1 MGGGRL
7 LRAGG
12 GQPLVRHS
20 TLGNLMIFCFGLSH
34 ATAPVV
40 LRERVAV
47 AERDVPQSV
56 QQLTALEGV
65 REAVVLSTC
74 NRMEIYAAADSP
86 AALTKVDA
94 WLRERFGL

>member
-1 MGGGRL
+1 MARHVVAPRGMGGRRL

-12 GQPLVRHS
+12 GQPLVCHP
-20 TLGNLMIFCFGLSH
+20 TLGLPMIFCFGLSH
-34 ATAPVV
+34 ATAPVE

-47 AERDVPQSV
+47 GERDVPQSV

-86 AALTKVDA
+86 AAVT
-94 WLRERFGL
+94 E